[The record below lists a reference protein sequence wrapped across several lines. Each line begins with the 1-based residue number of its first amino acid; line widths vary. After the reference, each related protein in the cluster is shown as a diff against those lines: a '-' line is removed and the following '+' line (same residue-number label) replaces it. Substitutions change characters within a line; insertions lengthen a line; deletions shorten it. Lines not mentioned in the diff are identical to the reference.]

1 MNLET
6 ILMSNSTASELV
18 KLADNLWIDL
28 NIALANEIAMLSD
41 NLGVNAQNVI
51 DAANTLPKG
60 QGSVNILFPGIGVGG
75 YCLTKDP
82 WFVYHLGKK
91 YNLDLKTPQA
101 SRGTNE
107 LMPAYSFGRIKESL
121 LKNNKKIEGA
131 KVSVLG
137 ISFKDNTG
145 DCRFTPTVPIINM
158 MQKSGMI
165 VEVFDPWVDDTEIKQ
180 LLPDVKISKS
190 IESSIG
196 DVDCLVFLAAHD
208 EFREIEISSISKN
221 NNSDLV
227 VFDGRGLFSR
237 DEQKQLLNLGFTY
250 VGVGR

>member
-1 MNLET
+1 
-6 ILMSNSTASELV
+6 
-18 KLADNLWIDL
+18 
-28 NIALANEIAMLSD
+28 MLSD